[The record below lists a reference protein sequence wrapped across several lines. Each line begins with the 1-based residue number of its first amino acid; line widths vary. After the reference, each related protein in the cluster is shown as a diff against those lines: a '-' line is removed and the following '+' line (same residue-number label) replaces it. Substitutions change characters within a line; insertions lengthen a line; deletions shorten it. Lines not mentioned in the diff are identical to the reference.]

1 MRSNVLTFYIQLR
14 SLFGFTSG
22 LNFCVHFCVQFL
34 GSLFR
39 VHLLYFPSPLHAL
52 YTEVLLVFSERGC
65 VSLPDD
71 TLTPMIKI
79 EWRRK
84 FTAWLKPTCKI
95 HNPRPFLSL
104 FPLLFFPL
112 FFPPGLC
119 WIGVGRWRGGNDD
132 DGEKGRR
139 EKKERERKKKEK
151 KKRKKKSERKKVL
164 FKWGGKGKN
173 VKERDFL

>member
-1 MRSNVLTFYIQLR
+1 MTAISPSIQPGNRDWQVIWVVLLRFISVQFAFNCVDLRSVFALICLIFFVFDYVYLFMRSNVLTFYIQLR

-79 EWRRK
+79 KGRRK
-84 FTAWLKPTCKI
+84 FTA
-95 HNPRPFLSL
+95 
-104 FPLLFFPL
+104 
-112 FFPPGLC
+112 
-119 WIGVGRWRGGNDD
+119 
-132 DGEKGRR
+132 
-139 EKKERERKKKEK
+139 
-151 KKRKKKSERKKVL
+151 
-164 FKWGGKGKN
+164 
-173 VKERDFL
+173 